1 MRQHHCTMRFQTSK
15 SPEIWRCFCITESY
29 KLIESYWGRG
39 TVQYSAPIFAK
50 KLFQTHSEVSRLFFL
65 QYVSP
70 HNDSISDPQTSTE
83 TETLA
88 GGQWALVPQSDI
100 KTPREVDREW
110 QNSILWKK
118 NHKLIKSVSIV
129 SPRQQWDKMETPV
142 SQHISVMCSIFIW
155 MQTFSSN
162 SLKNQWYELLH
173 TLKQFT
179 TQNSFYMSNIAVFLT
194 QTSEFVFA
202 FKATVKCRT
211 CTTVTVNTLINVL
224 RNFK

>member
-1 MRQHHCTMRFQTSK
+1 MRQHHCIMSSK

-155 MQTFSSN
+155 MQTFLIKFSQKPMIWAASHIKTVYNSKLFLYVKYCCISDSN
-162 SLKNQWYELLH
+162 FWIRICIQSHCKM
-173 TLKQFT
+173 
-179 TQNSFYMSNIAVFLT
+179 QNMHNGDCKYSNKRIT
-194 QTSEFVFA
+194 
-202 FKATVKCRT
+202 
-211 CTTVTVNTLINVL
+211 
-224 RNFK
+224 